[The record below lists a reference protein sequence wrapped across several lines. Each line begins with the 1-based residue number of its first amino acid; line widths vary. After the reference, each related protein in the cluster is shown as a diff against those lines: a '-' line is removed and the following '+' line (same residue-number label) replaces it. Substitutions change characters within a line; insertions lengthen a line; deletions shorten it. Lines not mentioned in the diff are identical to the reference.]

1 MHYSHRLSSGRL
13 AQIVG
18 TFVVIPVLILVGAGF
33 GYRGPNICLNPN
45 IRSWPASANH
55 MAWSRELQ
63 WWSRAFRS
71 AGSSRWI

>member
-33 GYRGPNICLNPN
+33 WMSRAEHLFEPKYSLMA
-45 IRSWPASANH
+45 ASANH